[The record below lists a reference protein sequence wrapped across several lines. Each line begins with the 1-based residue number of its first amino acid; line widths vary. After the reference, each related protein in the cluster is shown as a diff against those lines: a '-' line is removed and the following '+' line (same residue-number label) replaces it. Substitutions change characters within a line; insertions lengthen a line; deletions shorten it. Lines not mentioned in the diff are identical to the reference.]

1 MMAEAETLDSTD
13 TPHFRRHFFHK
24 SCTEFHH
31 INLLNTAC
39 GQVVAGTYYTS
50 TQC

>member
-24 SCTEFHH
+24 ELYRISPQQ
-31 INLLNTAC
+31 LAKQL
-39 GQVVAGTYYTS
+39 VDK
-50 TQC
+50 